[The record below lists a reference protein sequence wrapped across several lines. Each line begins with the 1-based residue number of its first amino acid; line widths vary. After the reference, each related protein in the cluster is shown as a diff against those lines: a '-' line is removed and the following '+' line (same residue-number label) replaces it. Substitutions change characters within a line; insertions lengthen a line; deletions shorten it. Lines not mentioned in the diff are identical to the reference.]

1 MGLHKILRI
10 LVAILSVLGVI
21 FLGRIIGEG
30 DDAIKAAALEG
41 DTAIVDPIAYI
52 AYVVLGIILAF
63 VVFFVL
69 KNLVTHTASLKGTL
83 IGVGLFAAILI
94 VAYAVS
100 GGDTTVYKYNNQ
112 VATETESHMAG
123 AGLIAFYILIIAAA
137 ASMLLA
143 GVKKMIK

>member
-21 FLGRIIGEG
+21 FLVRIIGEG
-30 DDAIKAAALEG
+30 DEAIKAAAAAG
-41 DTAIVDPIAYI
+41 DSAIVDPMAYVAYI
-52 AYVVLGIILAF
+52 VLGIILVF

-94 VAYAVS
+94 VSYAVS
-100 GGDTTVYKYNNQ
+100 GGDPMEYKYNNKL
-112 VATETESHMAG
+112 ATETESHMAG
-123 AGLIAFYILIIAAA
+123 AGLIAFYILIITAA
-137 ASMLLA
+137 ASMLLS